1 MVRGNVVRIAYLS
14 SALLLAG
21 LCLLGTPCALAQ
33 QPPLPVVVLPDTP
46 QLEPKAIAILKAMSD
61 RLAAARTMTFS
72 ALTTY
77 ESPARTGQPLAYTTL
92 SEVTLERPDKL
103 RVITPGDGPRSEFYY
118 DGKTMMAYAPE
129 SGHVAVADAPPTI
142 DAMLKEAYGKAAIY
156 FPFSDVIVA
165 DPYKDIA
172 DGLKEAY
179 SKAAIYYSF
188 SDVIVADPYKDI
200 ADGLRLAFVVGQS
213 RVVGG
218 TLTDIV
224 ALANDT
230 VQVELWIGAEDKLP
244 RLARATYFNEPGYFR
259 HVVELSDWHLDPA
272 IPPGSFTSAAAAKA
286 IHIDF
291 ASPDEKLPRAN

>member
-1 MVRGNVVRIAYLS
+1 MKHSCLS
-14 SALLLAG
+14 SVLLVAG
-21 LCLLGTPCALAQ
+21 LCLLGAVGAAAQ
-33 QPPLPVVVLPDTP
+33 QPPASVVALPETP
-46 QLEPKAIAILKAMSD
+46 QLEPKAIDILKAMSA
-61 RLAAARTMTFS
+61 RLAAAHSMTFT

-118 DGKTMMAYAPE
+118 DGKTMMAYSPE
-129 SGHVAVADAPPTI
+129 SGHVAIAPAPPTI
-142 DAMLKEAYGKAAIY
+142 DAMLAAA
-156 FPFSDVIVA
+156 F
-165 DPYKDIA
+165 KD
-172 DGLKEAY
+172 
-179 SKAAIYYSF
+179 AAIYYSF

-200 ADGLRLAFVVGQS
+200 ADGLKLAFVVGQS

-218 TLTDIV
+218 TVTDIV
-224 ALANDT
+224 VVANDT
-230 VQVELWIGAEDKLP
+230 VQVEIWIGVEDKLP
-244 RLARATYFNEPGYFR
+244 RMARATYFNEPGGFR

-291 ASPDEKLPRAN
+291 ASPDEKLPQAN